1 MPAMDDMEEVY
12 RRLQPDEIPWN
23 IAEPP
28 ALLTQLLASG
38 RILPCRMIEAGCG
51 TGNHA
56 RVFAAHGFDVTGVD
70 IAPTAV
76 AIARRRT
83 AAEGLDCR
91 FVTADLTAVPPAITE
106 KFDFAW
112 EWEVLHHIAPVLRP
126 AWMHNLHHLLNPGAS
141 YVSVCFSEED
151 EQFGTGKLRRT
162 PIGTTLYFSSEAEL
176 RALFSRHFIVEE
188 LRTMRIPGRRGA
200 HAVIHARLTRP

>member
-12 RRLQPDEIPWN
+12 RRLEPEDIPWN
-23 IAEPP
+23 ITEPP
-28 ALLTQLLASG
+28 ALLTELLASG
-38 RILPCRMIEAGCG
+38 RVSPCRMIEAGCG

-76 AIARRRT
+76 AIAQRN
-83 AAEGLDCR
+83 AASAGLDCR
-91 FVTADLTAVPPAITE
+91 FVTADLTGTPPEFDA

-126 AWMHNLHHLLNPGAS
+126 AWVRNMHHLLNPGAA
-141 YVSVCFSEED
+141 YVAVCFSEAD
-151 EQFGTGKLRRT
+151 EQFGSGKMRRT
-162 PIGTTLYFSSEAEL
+162 PIGTTLYFSSEEEL
-176 RALFSRHFIVEE
+176 RALYAAHFVVEE
-188 LRTMRIPGRRGA
+188 LRTLRIPGTRGA
-200 HAVIHARLTRP
+200 HAVVYARLFRP